1 MSRARLNKN
10 SRRHSALERRKKDV
24 VTLTGKAKD
33 TKDPDQL
40 AVYKSKLE
48 TAVREVATLEGLV
61 VG

>member
-1 MSRARLNKN
+1 
-10 SRRHSALERRKKDV
+10 LERRKKDV

-48 TAVREVATLEGLV
+48 TAVKEVATLEGLV